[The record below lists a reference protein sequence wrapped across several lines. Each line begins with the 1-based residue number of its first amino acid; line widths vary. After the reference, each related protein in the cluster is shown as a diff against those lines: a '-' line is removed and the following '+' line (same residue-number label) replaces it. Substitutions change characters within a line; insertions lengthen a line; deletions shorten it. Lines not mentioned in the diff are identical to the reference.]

1 MTPLTS
7 ITQID
12 TPTLRLRPVQADDLP
27 ALLAINGDP
36 EVTRFL
42 PYRHWTGL
50 TDARAWFDRMQALR
64 DDAGAAQ
71 LVLQR
76 QGDGELLGT
85 LLLFR
90 PELGSARAEI
100 GYVLGRAHW
109 GRGWMRQAVAA
120 ACGHAF
126 THLGVRRI
134 EAEVNPANVASCR
147 LLQRVGFT
155 LEGTLR
161 QRWCGADGVPYDVH
175 AFGLLASDGFELA

>member
-1 MTPLTS
+1 MTPLTT

-12 TPTLRLRPVQADDLP
+12 TPALRLRPVQPDDLP

-42 PYRHWTGL
+42 PYRRWGDL
-50 TDARAWFDRMQALR
+50 ADAQAWLARMQALR

-76 QGDGELLGT
+76 KADAAVLGT

-90 PELGSARAEI
+90 PDLANGRAEI
-100 GYVLGRAHW
+100 GYVLGRAFW
-109 GRGWMRQAVAA
+109 GQGWMRQAVAA
-120 ACGHAF
+120 ACRHAF
-126 THLGVRRI
+126 TQLAVRRI
-134 EAEVNPANVASCR
+134 EAEVNPANVASCAVLR
-147 LLQRVGFT
+147 RVGFT

-175 AFGLLASDGFELA
+175 AFGLLATDGRV